1 MAQKVN
7 TLTIAIGQTES
18 PELVLH
24 GANGARALT
33 MNIISPAILPETVNI
48 EIGDGVGGTY
58 GRLRSGAVDIELAAG
73 RADPLD
79 SIVAV
84 TFKLVAT
91 GSVAAD
97 RAFIVIQASRAYE

>member
-1 MAQKVN
+1 MAQKIN
-7 TLTIAIGQTES
+7 TVTILSGQSES
-18 PELVLH
+18 AELVLH

-33 MNIISPAILPETVNI
+33 MNIIAPAVLPETVNV

-58 GRLRSGAVDIELAAG
+58 GRLRSGAVDVLLAAG
-73 RADPLD
+73 RADILD

-91 GSVAAD
+91 GTVADD
-97 RAFIVIQASRAYE
+97 RNFIVIQASRAYE